1 MQGWKHVERECVEQL
16 RISRR
21 RIKGMLVENGEIREG
36 LRANQAKY
44 V

>member
-1 MQGWKHVERECVEQL
+1 MQSWKHVERECVEKL
-16 RISRR
+16 R

-36 LRANQAKY
+36 QRANQAKY